1 MLLNEPLP
9 MQTRVIGRGLM
20 GLLIASIVLTSDAWA
35 QRMDRQVRVYV
46 DRMAREVPSAT
57 MQRRVA
63 RYEPLIQYF
72 TGLSYTQPGITVSTP
87 FVRALVAA
95 ESAGVA
101 TAVSHKGAI
110 GLMQIMP
117 ATARPAARALYETG
131 YDFRYIDES
140 RLQAITKA
148 DLKTPAINLL
158 IGCYLLDRYNGQ
170 FGNDLAKTVSAWN
183 AGPRSVDRYDGAP
196 PYRETL
202 ELIGRVN
209 AYYMFFNRQRPPA
222 AP

>member
-1 MLLNEPLP
+1 

-20 GLLIASIVLTSDAWA
+20 GVLIVSIVLTSDAWA
-35 QRMDRQVRVYV
+35 QRMDRRVQVHV
-46 DRMAREVPSAT
+46 DRMAREVPSTA
-57 MQRRVA
+57 MQRRVT
-63 RYEPLIQYF
+63 RYEPLIRYF
-72 TGLSYTQPGITVSTP
+72 TGLSYTQPGITVNPS

-140 RLQAITKA
+140 RLQAITKE

-209 AYYMFFNRQRPPA
+209 AYYVFFNRQQLPA

>member
-1 MLLNEPLP
+1 
-9 MQTRVIGRGLM
+9 MQMRVIGWGLV
-20 GLLIASIVLTSDAWA
+20 GTLITGIMLVGDGWA
-35 QRMDRQVRVYV
+35 QGMDRRVQVHV
-46 DRMAREVPSAT
+46 DRMAREVPSAA

-63 RYEPLIQYF
+63 RYEPLIRYF
-72 TGLSYTQPGITVSTP
+72 TGLSYTQPGIIVNPS
-87 FVRALVAA
+87 FVRALIAA

-101 TAVSHKGAI
+101 TAISHKGAI

-140 RLQAITKA
+140 RLQAITKE
-148 DLKTPAINLL
+148 DLKIPAINLL
-158 IGCYLLDRYNGQ
+158 IGCYLLDRYNGR
-170 FGNDLAKTVSAWN
+170 FGNDLAKTVGAWN

-209 AYYMFFNRQRPPA
+209 AYYVFFNRQQQRMLQ
-222 AP
+222 

>member
-1 MLLNEPLP
+1 
-9 MQTRVIGRGLM
+9 MQARVIGWGLIGM
-20 GLLIASIVLTSDAWA
+20 LIASTVLISDARA
-35 QRMDRQVRVYV
+35 QRMDQRVRVYV

-63 RYEPLIQYF
+63 RYEPLIRYF
-72 TGLSYTQPGITVSTP
+72 TGLSYTQPGVTVSTP

-95 ESAGVA
+95 ESAGDA

-131 YDFRYIDES
+131 YDFRYIDEA
-140 RLQAITKA
+140 RLRSITEE

-209 AYYMFFNRQRPPA
+209 AYYVFFNRRQQSA
-222 AP
+222 AR

>member
-1 MLLNEPLP
+1 M
-9 MQTRVIGRGLM
+9 RRRAIGWGLV
-20 GLLIASIVLTSDAWA
+20 GGIIAAALVVSDVWA
-35 QRMDRQVRVYV
+35 QRIDRRVRLEV

-63 RYEPLIQYF
+63 RHESLIQYF
-72 TGLSYTQPGITVSTP
+72 TGLAYTRPGITVNAS
-87 FVRALVAA
+87 FVRALVSA

-131 YDFRYIDES
+131 YDFRYVDES
-140 RLQAITKA
+140 RLQTLTAE

-170 FGNDLAKTVSAWN
+170 YGNNLAKTVSAWN
-183 AGPRSVDRYDGAP
+183 AGPRSVDRHGGAP

-209 AYYMFFNRQRPPA
+209 AYYVFYDRKQRQPQ
-222 AP
+222 

>member
-1 MLLNEPLP
+1 M
-9 MQTRVIGRGLM
+9 RRRAIGWGLV
-20 GLLIASIVLTSDAWA
+20 GGIIAAALVVSDVWA
-35 QRMDRQVRVYV
+35 QRIDRRVRLEV

-63 RYEPLIQYF
+63 RHESLIQYF
-72 TGLSYTQPGITVSTP
+72 TGLAYTRPGITVNAS
-87 FVRALVAA
+87 FVRALVSA

-131 YDFRYIDES
+131 YDFRYVDES
-140 RLQAITKA
+140 RLQTLTAE

-158 IGCYLLDRYNGQ
+158 IGCYLLDQYNGQ
-170 FGNDLAKTVSAWN
+170 YGNNLAKTVSAWN
-183 AGPRSVDRYDGAP
+183 AGPRSVDRHGGAP

-209 AYYMFFNRQRPPA
+209 AYYVFYDRKQRQPQ
-222 AP
+222 